1 MKAVAAIVLTTLVST
16 SLASSH
22 GHTTPR
28 RRHHNKGPLDAE
40 QAIVKRATY
49 SGMATWYDVGTG
61 NAGACGQFL
70 NPNDHVVALNQPMYG
85 DLGQRSSWCGK
96 TIIISNGKK
105 TATARVED
113 ACPTGG
119 GNCFYGSLD
128 MSVGLFTEFTSLGT
142 GVFPITWWPAGEGGG
157 NSGNNGGGHNNNNNN
172 NNNNDDDDDDDGDD
186 DDGQAAAAAAKK
198 KAQQA
203 AKQAKEEAKSQAA
216 AASRSA
222 AAAAAASSAAA
233 SRSAASSRA
242 SVYSVT
248 KAAARASASVSRA
261 AAKSRASVRASK
273 SAAAAS
279 SLLSASAASAA
290 AATAATP
297 TGNLNNFANL
307 YDGLSKII
315 MEQADS

>member
-28 RRHHNKGPLDAE
+28 RRHHNKGPVDAE

-142 GVFPITWWPAGEGGG
+142 GVFPITWSPVGEGGG
-157 NSGNNGGGHNNNNNN
+157 NSGNNGGGNNND
-172 NNNNDDDDDDDGDD
+172 NNNDDDDDGDDDDD

-248 KAAARASASVSRA
+248 KAAARASASVSRV

-279 SLLSASAASAA
+279 SALSASAAS
-290 AATAATP
+290 ATAATP

>member
-28 RRHHNKGPLDAE
+28 RRHHNKGPVDAE

-157 NSGNNGGGHNNNNNN
+157 NSGNNGGGNNNNNNN
-172 NNNNDDDDDDDGDD
+172 NNNNDDDDD
-186 DDGQAAAAAAKK
+186 GQAAAAAAAAAAKK

-279 SLLSASAASAA
+279 
-290 AATAATP
+290 ATAATP